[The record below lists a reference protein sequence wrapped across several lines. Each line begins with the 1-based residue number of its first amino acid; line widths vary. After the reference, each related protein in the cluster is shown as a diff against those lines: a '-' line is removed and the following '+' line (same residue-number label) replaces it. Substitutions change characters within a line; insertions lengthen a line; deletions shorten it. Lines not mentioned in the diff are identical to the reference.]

1 MDCLTLPMILH
12 KVSDHRC
19 DHGEAGIVF
28 PAELRS
34 LVSAHLL
41 DPLHGPCASYL
52 LVCIGDSTHGTAG
65 FIRGTF
71 TLDKSVIW

>member
-1 MDCLTLPMILH
+1 MLPMILH
-12 KVSDHRC
+12 QVSGHSC

-34 LVSAHLL
+34 SVSAHLL
-41 DPLHGPCASYL
+41 DPLRGLCASYL
-52 LVCIGDSTHGTAG
+52 LVCIADSTHGTAR

-71 TLDKSVIW
+71 TLDNSVVR